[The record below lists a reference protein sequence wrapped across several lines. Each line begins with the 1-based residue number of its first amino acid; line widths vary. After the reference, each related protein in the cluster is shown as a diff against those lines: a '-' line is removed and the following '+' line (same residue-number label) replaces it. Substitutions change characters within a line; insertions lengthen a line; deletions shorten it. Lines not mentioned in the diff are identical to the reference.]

1 MFIVP
6 KFKIA
11 LKCKECGRFK
21 IFDIDLFKK
30 KSGSFFCDCK
40 NNVLNYKVK
49 GGNIILE
56 ADCGFCN
63 KKHRLKFKVRDIIEK
78 PLKIIN
84 CPFTDFEII
93 FAGKNDN
100 VDVIINK
107 YESDMIELL
116 NLLGFDIQANLR
128 RF

>member
-1 MFIVP
+1 MFIDP

-11 LKCKECGRFK
+11 LKCKECGKFK
-21 IFDIDLFKK
+21 VFDIDLFKEK
-30 KSGSFFCDCK
+30 LGSFHCDCK
-40 NNVLNYKVK
+40 NNILNYGIK
-49 GGNIILE
+49 GANIILE
-56 ADCGFCN
+56 ADCVFCN

-93 FAGKNDN
+93 FAGKNN
-100 VDVIINK
+100 SVDDIISK

-116 NLLGFDIQANLR
+116 KLLGFDIQVNLR